1 MQGLRQMLP
10 ILRAVMRPEHRFR
23 SRASGIAVVALILG
37 SAALAGC
44 VSENR
49 PAGCDEDVTTLRV
62 TVDATSMEPNDPAAC
77 RDQEVTLIVD
87 PEVDGILHI
96 HGLDTLLPATTI
108 TAGEELR
115 LEFSAERTGQFP
127 IELHPV
133 DDPQGVSVGIL
144 TIHER

>member
-1 MQGLRQMLP
+1 
-10 ILRAVMRPEHRFR
+10 MRPELRFR
-23 SRASGIAVVALILG
+23 LPAAGLVLAGLIVL
-37 SAALAGC
+37 SVALAGC

-49 PAGCDEDVTTLRV
+49 PSDCDEDAKTIRL
-62 TVDATSMEPNDPAAC
+62 TVDASSMEPNDPAAC

-87 PEVDGILHI
+87 PEVDGILHV
-96 HGLDTLLPATTI
+96 HGLDTILPATTI